1 MLAGRPAEGVHLR
14 AQRGRGAPA
23 AQRGRCHPLL
33 GELDLPTLVLH
44 ARGDRMVG
52 FAEGVRL
59 ASQIPGARFVPL
71 DSDNHIVLSDE
82 PSWPV
87 VLAEVSAFL
96 RPESVPSGA
105 GSSTGS
111 VAGLATLSAREV
123 EILRCAAAG
132 LDNAGIAA
140 TLTLSVR
147 TVERH
152 LSNVYAKLGISGRSA
167 RTAAVAVWLTSR

>member
-152 LSNVYAKLGISGRSA
+152 LSNVYAKLGVSGRSA